1 QVPFLYLE
9 LGLPQHVELHGW
21 DGEGAGLPQRG
32 AVGRGVRD
40 DQLQLTAPGRAV
52 VVEDIV
58 DVALQKGDFGRQR
71 RRREQLDSHEVRE
84 GAEQLARGIGQRER
98 IPGRQINPAADVA

>member
-1 QVPFLYLE
+1 PFLYLE
-9 LGLPQHVELHGW
+9 LGLPQHVELHWW
-21 DGEGAGLPQRG
+21 DADGAGLPQRG

-58 DVALQKGDFGRQR
+58 DVALQKRDFARER
-71 RRREQLDSHEVRE
+71 RRCEQVDGQEVGE
-84 GAEQLARGIGQRER
+84 GRAAWRSGIGPDDCMHAQ
-98 IPGRQINPAADVA
+98 QTDPAGDVAA